1 MAKGDSKIYSYS
13 KEELQELLDY
23 SQSYSDILRKMGL
36 NPKGGNPETLKR
48 VIQEYDLD
56 VTKLNENRKKIYSDL
71 MLDLSFRRKRDLDDL
86 LQKGVA
92 YGSYKLLHRL
102 YEEGL
107 KEPKCERCNITTW
120 EGEQISFHLHHKDGD
135 RLNNELNNLQVL
147 CPNCHSL
154 TDNFA
159 GKATKKDK
167 KKKSKFSKC
176 LRCGKEIRYRS
187 KYCEECI
194 KEKRSEKSKINSITR
209 EELKE
214 LIRTTPFTTIAKQ
227 FNVSDNAIRKWCK
240 KYDLPYQSSVIKSYS
255 DEEWEKI

>member
-13 KEELQELLDY
+13 KEELQDLLNN
-23 SQSYSDILRKMGL
+23 SNSYSDVLRKMGL
-36 NPKGGNPETLKR
+36 NPKGANPETLKR
-48 VIQEYDLD
+48 VIKEYDLD
-56 VTKLNENRKKIYSDL
+56 ITKLNENRSALYSKCGKVTSEKIVKP
-71 MLDLSFRRKRDLDDL
+71 LSEI
-86 LQKGVA
+86 LQKGVDCS
-92 YGSYKLLHRL
+92 SYKLLHRL
-102 YEEGL
+102 YKEGL

-159 GKATKKDK
+159 GRAAKKRYYCAGCGAEILKSSVRCVSCDK
-167 KKKSKFSKC
+167 KRFMQKSK
-176 LRCGKEIRYRS
+176 R
-187 KYCEECI
+187 
-194 KEKRSEKSKINSITR
+194 NMITR

-255 DEEWEKI
+255 DDEWEKI

>member
-1 MAKGDSKIYSYS
+1 MNKGNSKIYSYT
-13 KEELQELLDY
+13 KEELQNLLDN
-23 SQSYSDILRKMGL
+23 SNGYSDVLRKMGL

-48 VIQEYDLD
+48 IIEEYGLSML
-56 VTKLNENRKKIYSDL
+56 KLNENRHNLFSENGKRASENNRIP
-71 MLDLSFRRKRDLDDL
+71 LSNL
-86 LQKGVA
+86 LHKGVE
-92 YGSYKLLHRL
+92 YSSSDLLHRL
-102 YEEGL
+102 YKEGL

-159 GKATKKDK
+159 GRAAKKRYYCADCGAEILKSSVRCVSCDK
-167 KKKSKFSKC
+167 KRSMQKSK
-176 LRCGKEIRYRS
+176 R
-187 KYCEECI
+187 
-194 KEKRSEKSKINSITR
+194 NMITR
-209 EELKE
+209 DELKD

-255 DEEWEKI
+255 DDEWEKI